1 MFYIKLTNQVT
12 RQPIWINT
20 HWIAHIDECASGS
33 RVVLAAGNT
42 GITRIVTESPEEIL
56 KKIGVQPENAEPAF
70 NLTTAY

>member
-42 GITRIVTESPEEIL
+42 GITRIVLESPEEIL
-56 KKIGVQPENAEPAF
+56 KKIGVQPEKQEPAF
-70 NLTTAY
+70 NLTPAY